1 MADLI
6 TIESHGISIDFDP
19 ARLADPRFTYC
30 LSRVADDTVADD
42 RKLVFYGRML
52 GVMLGEDGAYAA
64 MCDLA
69 ATTDGTTTA
78 DVFNEFFMDVLTQAR
93 AKNS

>member
-1 MADLI
+1 MADAI

-52 GVMLGEDGAYAA
+52 SVMLGEDGAYAA

-69 ATTDGTTTA
+69 GNGSTDAET
-78 DVFNEFFMDVLTQAR
+78 FNDFFMDVLDQAR

>member
-1 MADLI
+1 MADAI

-19 ARLADPRFTYC
+19 ERLADPRFTYC

-52 GVMLGEDGAYAA
+52 SVMLGEDGAYAA

-69 ATTDGTTTA
+69 GNGSTDAET
-78 DVFNEFFMDVLTQAR
+78 FNDFFMDVLTKAR